1 MSAKYKF
8 DLTGAE
14 PIIRDTFAQPG
25 TYQDGELVIA
35 AIAEEG
41 GIQGA
46 GGEIIGN
53 ANGAFYG
60 VSNQGETLPAASG
73 YSGAGFT
80 IGNDG
85 ATLTGT
91 QAGGD
96 LETLKV
102 IVNPYA
108 VYSVEYDQSA
118 EITWSAVT
126 DTTIAFAGTAG
137 GWPGLGGGYAWSG
150 DTGELD
156 YIVSSADA
164 AGTTTLTTVTG
175 TNTAS
180 TSGILLQPAGSGI
193 SSNFNLTADGLMID
207 ADSLDELVPGTDAGA
222 IAGINMA
229 NVIESTTREPLW
241 LKSRSHNQTTAYNI
255 ANTTNNQ
262 DNARAF
268 AYVCFYPSSV
278 WNV

>member
-14 PIIRDTFAQPG
+14 PIIRDLFAVND
-25 TYQDGELVIA
+25 TYQDGEVLA
-35 AIAEEG
+35 AGIAE
-41 GIQGA
+41 A
-46 GGEIIGN
+46 GGVASFGGSTGN
-53 ANGAFYG
+53 VIG

-73 YSGAGFT
+73 FSSPGVT

-91 QAGGD
+91 QAAGN

-118 EITWSAVT
+118 LLTWDSVT
-126 DTTIAFAGTAG
+126 DTTIVLGAG
-137 GWPGLGGGYAWSG
+137 GTTTGFPNYGGGWAWSG
-150 DTGELD
+150 NTGELD
-156 YIVSSADA
+156 YVVSSADA
-164 AGTTTLTTVTG
+164 AGSTTLTTVTG
-175 TNTAS
+175 TNTGS
-180 TSGILLQPAGSGI
+180 TSGILLSPAGSGFPT
-193 SSNFNLTADGLMID
+193 NVRLNADGLTID
-207 ADSLDELVPGTDAGA
+207 ADNIDEGTQGA
-222 IAGINMA
+222 DTAVVQAINLA

-241 LKSRSHNQTTAYNI
+241 LKSRQHNQTTAFNI
-255 ANTTNNQ
+255 ANSTNNA

-268 AYVCFYPSSV
+268 AYLCFYPGSQ
-278 WNV
+278 WNA

>member
-14 PIIRDTFAQPG
+14 PIIRDLPAQPD
-25 TYQDGELVIA
+25 TYNEGDLIQAGVPSA
-35 AIAEEG
+35 G
-41 GIQGA
+41 GIAKLDVTGA
-46 GGEIIGN
+46 IT
-53 ANGAFYG
+53 AATGAIFG
-60 VSNQGETLPAASG
+60 VSNQGETLPKNTGNS
-73 YSGAGFT
+73 
-80 IGNDG
+80 NDG

-91 QAGGD
+91 QAAGTI
-96 LETLKV
+96 ESLKV

-126 DTTIAFAGTAG
+126 DTSIAFAGTAG
-137 GWPGLGGGYAWSG
+137 GWVDFGGGWAWSG

-156 YIVSSADA
+156 YAVSSIDA

-180 TSGILLQPAGSGI
+180 SSGILLQPAGDGQTLNI
-193 SSNFNLTADGLMID
+193 PLTASSQIN
-207 ADSLDELVPGTDAGA
+207 ADVLDEPAAGTTIGTVGA
-222 IAGINMA
+222 INMA
-229 NVIESTTREPLW
+229 NVIESTTREPVW
-241 LKSRSHNQTTAYNI
+241 LKARDHNQSEAFNI
-255 ANTTNNQ
+255 ANSTNNS

-268 AYVCFYPSSV
+268 AYLSFYPSSV
-278 WNV
+278 WTNSAL

>member
-14 PIIRDTFAQPG
+14 PIIRDTFAQAG
-25 TYQDGELVIA
+25 TYQDGELLIA

-60 VSNQGETLPAASG
+60 VSNQGETLPAPSG
-73 YSGAGFT
+73 YGGLS
-80 IGNDG
+80 NDG
-85 ATLTGT
+85 ATLAGT
-91 QAGGD
+91 QAGGNLD
-96 LETLKV
+96 TLKV

-126 DTTIAFAGTAG
+126 DTTVAFAGTAG
-137 GWPGLGGGYAWSG
+137 GWPGLGGGWAWSG

-156 YIVSSADA
+156 YVVSSADA

-193 SSNFNLTADGLMID
+193 STNFNINADGLSIN
-207 ADSLDELVPGTDAGA
+207 ADSLDELIPGTNAGS

-229 NVIESTTREPLW
+229 NVIESTTREPVW
-241 LKSRSHNQTTAYNI
+241 LKPADHNQTTAFNI
-255 ANTTNNQ
+255 ANSTNNS

>member
-14 PIIRDTFAQPG
+14 PIIRDMFAVND
-25 TYQDGELVIA
+25 TYQDGEVLA
-35 AIAEEG
+35 AGIAE
-41 GIQGA
+41 A
-46 GGEIIGN
+46 GGVASFGGSTGN
-53 ANGAFYG
+53 VIG

-73 YSGAGFT
+73 FSGPGIT

-91 QAGGD
+91 QAAGN

-102 IVNPYA
+102 IINPYA

-126 DTTIAFAGTAG
+126 DTTVAFVDGGTGYASFGG
-137 GWPGLGGGYAWSG
+137 GWAWSG
-150 DTGELD
+150 NTGELD
-156 YIVSSADA
+156 YVVSSASA

-175 TNTAS
+175 TNTSS
-180 TSGILLQPAGSGI
+180 TSGILLSPAGSGYP
-193 SSNFNLTADGLMID
+193 SNVRLNADGLTID
-207 ADSLDELVPGTDAGA
+207 ADNIDEGA
-222 IAGINMA
+222 QGVDTAVVQAINLA

-241 LKSRSHNQTTAYNI
+241 LKARQHNQTTAFNI
-255 ANTTNNQ
+255 ANSTNNQ

-268 AYVCFYPSSV
+268 AYLCFYPGSQ
-278 WNV
+278 WNA

>member
-1 MSAKYKF
+1 MGAKYKF

-14 PIIRDTFAQPG
+14 PIIRDMFAQPA
-25 TYQDGELVIA
+25 TYQDGELLIA

-41 GIQGA
+41 GVQGA

-53 ANGAFYG
+53 ANGAFVG
-60 VSNQGETLPAASG
+60 VSNQGETLPKNTGS
-73 YSGAGFT
+73 S
-80 IGNDG
+80 NDG

-91 QAGGD
+91 QAAGT

-118 EITWSAVT
+118 EIAWSGVT
-126 DTTIAFAGTAG
+126 DTTITFGGTAG
-137 GWPGLGGGYAWSG
+137 GWPNIGGGWAWSG
-150 DTGELD
+150 DTGSLD

-175 TNTAS
+175 TNTGS
-180 TSGILLQPAGSGI
+180 SSGILLLPAGSGI
-193 SSNFNLTADGLMID
+193 SSNFNITADGLKID
-207 ADSLDELVPGTDAGA
+207 ADSLNELTPGTDAGS
-222 IAGINMA
+222 IAGINLA
-229 NVIESTTREPLW
+229 NVIESTTREPQW
-241 LKSRSHNQTTAYNI
+241 LKPAVHNQTTAYNI
-255 ANTTNNQ
+255 ANSSNNR

-268 AYVCFYPSSV
+268 AYICFYTSSV